1 MPIDYSTIL
10 LYNSSNPTERNVIHM
25 AENIF
30 EENIVPLIDE
40 DGNEVKFEIIA
51 DTEYEGHTYLAL
63 IPAEEESEEYFIL
76 KVITSED
83 DPDELEDLVEIED
96 DDEFEKVA
104 DLFDEILNA

>member
-1 MPIDYSTIL
+1 
-10 LYNSSNPTERNVIHM
+10 M

-51 DTEYEGHTYLAL
+51 DTEYEGATYLAL
-63 IPAEEESEEYFIL
+63 IPVEEDSEEYFIL
-76 KVITSED
+76 KVVASED
-83 DPDELEDLVEIED
+83 DPDNLEDLVEIED

-104 DLFDEILNA
+104 NIFDEMLNA